1 MPLPVSKDFALVVA
15 VLAVMAAVFAV
26 VLFDADRFFAAST
39 DPHVKALASILF
51 RHGVGSR
58 SQRGRIG
65 RFRAG
70 APFLRRGRVALSPGN
85 AVPQECGFAD
95 TLQLLDGVSCTIR
108 LCFCYR
114 VIRRRFVH
122 RLCEGHEVHV
132 YGVKYRYFETDRMGS
147 GIGEKPE
154 DVGAYRNPSRRQ
166 SLTLTSTASPS
177 SRLSVLLRWY
187 WQIISMTSA

>member
-39 DPHVKALASILF
+39 DPHVRALASILF

-147 GIGEKPE
+147 GIGRSPRMSALIEIP
-154 DVGAYRNPSRRQ
+154 VGVRA
-166 SLTLTSTASPS
+166 
-177 SRLSVLLRWY
+177 
-187 WQIISMTSA
+187 